1 MTKLIMDPSL
11 FEAAENMPADD
22 QLDHFMFLKDSIDF
36 ASDYFEASLDG
47 YDGAPYSYN
56 SESHQYV
63 PPITKS
69 LTVRNRYS
77 EISKKVQKMVLRGD
91 WIELQDKLIEECSMQ
106 FEDTTTAEVKFKQYL
121 YHIFC
126 TGIHENS
133 LLLLSQKNKR
143 CAPSVSFY
151 IDGSVYILS
160 AVCNPATD
168 CSGIVPQHLKQSIEV
183 DEIFPQCAACCK
195 LNDTFKE
202 KISKCCQMGDEKK
215 AIYITFGTE
224 VALRNNYHSKPDI
237 SRKNPSYVVFVHS
250 LGKYYLSIDKEHGA
264 LEVFKNQGK
273 HPLHLGEYDFSC
285 SLNKGPEPETHKLV
299 V

>member
-1 MTKLIMDPSL
+1 MLGKIVNGYTLTAFKGSGSFGSVYVCQKNNSTYAMKIFNLAYV
-11 FEAAENMPADD
+11 FNE
-22 QLDHFMFLKDSIDF
+22 FLKGEDNRITREIAALKSVNH
-36 ASDYFEASLDG
+36 
-47 YDGAPYSYN
+47 PNVVSY
-56 SESHQYV
+56 
-63 PPITKS
+63 
-69 LTVRNRYS
+69 
-77 EISKKVQKMVLRGD
+77 
-91 WIELQDKLIEECSMQ
+91 MQ

-151 IDGSVYILS
+151 IDGSVYNLS

-224 VALRNNYHSKPDI
+224 VAHRNIRKETANYV
-237 SRKNPSYVVFVHS
+237 RENCTA
-250 LGKYYLSIDKEHGA
+250 E
-264 LEVFKNQGK
+264 
-273 HPLHLGEYDFSC
+273 
-285 SLNKGPEPETHKLV
+285 
-299 V
+299 